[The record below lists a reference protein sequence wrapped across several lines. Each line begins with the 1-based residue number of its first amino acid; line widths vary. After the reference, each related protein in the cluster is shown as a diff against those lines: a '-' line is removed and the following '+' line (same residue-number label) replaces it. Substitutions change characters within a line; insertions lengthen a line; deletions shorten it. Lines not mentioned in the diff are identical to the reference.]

1 MRGPVVPHAYSDRS
15 IFFQGHF
22 MRRPG
27 RVFLRILLAILVLV
41 ALFGAFWFGLVP
53 QRYSPFAPITLA
65 ERPSWFVD
73 FRLAALRSDPAV
85 CRAVLREPH
94 ITATPIP
101 DNAIR
106 NGCGWVNAV
115 RVGNVGG
122 AELGAAQLT
131 CETAAGLALWMEH
144 EVQPLAMAAFGSR
157 VVGLDD
163 MGTYACRNIVGNKKW
178 AKMRSQHARANAVDI
193 GGFRLES
200 GQHISVARDWKG
212 HDREARFL
220 HEVHDRACR
229 YFRVA
234 IGPDYNAAHWN
245 HFHYDRG
252 LFTRCE

>member
-1 MRGPVVPHAYSDRS
+1 
-15 IFFQGHF
+15 

-73 FRLAALRSDPAV
+73 FRLAALRSDSAL
-85 CRAVLREPH
+85 CRGVLSEPH
-94 ITATPIP
+94 IEATPIP
-101 DNAIR
+101 DNAIT
-106 NGCGWVNAV
+106 NGCGWTNAV
-115 RVGNVGG
+115 RVGRVGG

-131 CETAAGLALWMEH
+131 CETAVGLALWMEH

-163 MGTYACRNIVGNKKW
+163 MGTYACRNIIGNKKW
-178 AKMRSQHARANAVDI
+178 AKLRSQHALANAVDI
-193 GGFRLES
+193 GGFRLEG

-220 HEVHDRACR
+220 REVHARACR

-252 LFTRCE
+252 LFTRCH